1 MKNMNKLEGLI
12 DRLQELASSAPIENQ
27 SQLFM
32 QVVAL
37 RATSKK
43 QKEQFM
49 EFLQL
54 SEEYASRYLLD
65 LSAEIQQQSSFLEKL
80 ERRLEAAKKLHG
92 DALDLKNLYE
102 SRTVA
107 TMKDLRSTSK
117 AVPVVCRGEA
127 LRPFDFSTF
136 AAASTGQRLVQ
147 RGRHR
152 DG

>member
-1 MKNMNKLEGLI
+1 VPTHLSVSPGELTLLALEPVFFFST
-12 DRLQELASSAPIENQ
+12 LAI
-27 SQLFM
+27 
-32 QVVAL
+32 
-37 RATSKK
+37 
-43 QKEQFM
+43 
-49 EFLQL
+49 
-54 SEEYASRYLLD
+54 ASVQIKYLLD
-65 LSAEIQQQSSFLEKL
+65 VSAEIQQQSSFLEML